1 MNRLRELRKSHNL
14 TQIQFC
20 EKLNLVQNTL
30 SNYET
35 ERHQIPDELKIKF
48 ANFFN
53 CSVDYLLG
61 REEIEQEKKQPEQV
75 ELEKKINLSED
86 EVELLSITKD
96 LTEKEI
102 NRLIGFAKSMKYKEL
117 STEEKINKLFTT
129 KD

>member
-14 TQIQFC
+14 TQAHFC

-61 REEIEQEKKQPEQV
+61 REEIEQEKKQ
-75 ELEKKINLSED
+75 L
-86 EVELLSITKD
+86 EVEPEVEYDLSNK
-96 LTEKEI
+96 EKELLKI
-102 NRLIGFAKSMKYKEL
+102 MKDMK
-117 STEEKINKLFTT
+117 KDDINKIIRYANTLKET
-129 KD
+129 K